1 MHQMPGLSPLLIV
14 ASSTKSHIRKWF
26 TMLADY
32 LSRLA
37 TEYTYERAKPFAASK
52 FGDFVRHDIA
62 VEAKKILTFWP
73 FDLKVKASVGQGLWA
88 SVPWLAF
95 FHPLITETAT
105 KGFYVVYLI
114 NPDEQ
119 TIILSM
125 NQGTTDIYKDYGQS
139 RGRDVLK
146 RRARDMADRVP
157 EFAKH
162 FSEAPIDLGSEAGLP
177 AGYEAGHSFGKTY
190 KAGALTD
197 DELAGDLHQMLL
209 AYETLVNRGGT
220 TPSEV
225 MQDEAEGKDIEE
237 TRRYILSR
245 RIERSP
251 KVRKDV
257 LKAKPPICEC
267 CGLDPKSDYTFTG
280 PAHETPLDVHHAVPL
295 RGLSEGETRRY
306 RVPDDF
312 MVLCPTCHR
321 MIHKIGAPSDL
332 VTLKQQLRFK
342 IAREVS

>member
-1 MHQMPGLSPLLIV
+1 
-14 ASSTKSHIRKWF
+14 
-26 TMLADY
+26 MLAAQ

-37 TEYTYERAKPFAASK
+37 KEYTYERARPFTGSK

-62 VEAKKILTFWP
+62 VEAKKLLAFTP
-73 FDLKVKASVGQGLWA
+73 FDLKVKASVGQGVWA

-95 FHPLITETAT
+95 FDPLVTETAT

-114 NPDEQ
+114 NPDAQ
-119 TIILSM
+119 TITLSM
-125 NQGTTDIYKDYGQS
+125 NQGTTAIYNDFGPA

-157 EFAKH
+157 EFAKY
-162 FSEAPIDLGSEAGLP
+162 FSEAPINLGSEAGLP

-190 KAGALTD
+190 NAGMLD
-197 DELAGDLHQMLL
+197 DDMLAADLHQMLL
-209 AYETLVNRGGT
+209 AYEALVNRGGT

-225 MQDEAEGKDIEE
+225 MQEEADGKDIDE

-267 CGLDPKSDYTFTG
+267 CGLDPKRDYGFNG
-280 PAHETPLDVHHAVPL
+280 PAHETPLDVHHAAPL
-295 RGLSEGETRRY
+295 HGLAEGETRRY
-306 RVPDDF
+306 RVPEDF
-312 MVLCPTCHR
+312 MVLCPTCL
-321 MIHKIGAPSDL
+321 SD
-332 VTLKQQLRFK
+332 
-342 IAREVS
+342 VSTHGTF

>member
-1 MHQMPGLSPLLIV
+1 
-14 ASSTKSHIRKWF
+14 
-26 TMLADY
+26 MLADQ

-37 TEYTYERAKPFAASK
+37 TEYTYERAKRFTGSK

-62 VEAKKILTFWP
+62 SEAKKLLTFGR
-73 FDLKVKASVGQGLWA
+73 FDLKVKASVGQGVWA

-95 FHPLITETAT
+95 FDPLITETAT

-114 NPDEQ
+114 NPDAQ
-119 TIILSM
+119 TITLSM
-125 NQGTTDIYKDYGQS
+125 NQGTTAIYNDFGSS

-157 EFAKH
+157 EFLKH
-162 FSEAPIDLGSEAGLP
+162 FSEEPIDLGSEAGLP

-190 KAGALTD
+190 KAGRITD
-197 DELAGDLHQMLL
+197 EMLEADLHQMLL
-209 AYETLVNRGGT
+209 AYEALVNRGGT

-225 MQDEAEGKDIEE
+225 MQEEAEGKDIEE

-267 CGLDPKSDYTFTG
+267 CGLDPKRDYGFSG
-280 PAHETPLDVHHAVPL
+280 PAHETPLDVHHAAPL
-295 RGLSEGETRRY
+295 HGLAKGETRRY

-321 MIHKIGAPSDL
+321 MIHKTDAPSNL
-332 VTLKQQLRFK
+332 SKLKQKLRFK
-342 IAREVS
+342 IAREVSYFTP